1 MRGLSVLA
9 VGLLL
14 VALNIPIGWLV
25 VLAAAGVL
33 SRQAPAFRWVL
44 LAAVVGLFTGVGSS
58 LDGRPQV
65 VLNASVFLL
74 ADLAVCV
81 GILQVVARDSR
92 LATHARRLLWALP
105 LASTLMLVTWWPTQ
119 GEITTVPNGVSILV
133 GFTTYVATGLLLLG
147 LLVVTDHALRVRQD
161 VDRFRRRSATALS

>member
-14 VALNIPIGWLV
+14 VDLNVSIGWLV
-25 VLAAAGVL
+25 VLAAGAVL
-33 SRQAPAFRWVL
+33 RRQAPAFRWVI
-44 LAAVVGLFTGVGSS
+44 LAAVVGLLTGVGSA

-65 VLNASVFLL
+65 VLNATVFLL

-81 GILQVVARDSR
+81 GILQVVAQDSR

-105 LASTLMLVTWWPTQ
+105 LASALMLVTWWPTQ
-119 GEITTVPNGVSILV
+119 GQITTVPNGVSIFV
-133 GFTTYVATGLLLLG
+133 GFTAYVATSLLLLA
-147 LLVVTDHALRVRQD
+147 LLVVTDHTLRARQD
-161 VDRFRRRSATALS
+161 VGQLRHRTTTALS